1 MVSLRVWRK
10 SDMGSTSSR
19 RWIEC
24 PFHLHW
30 NALSL
35 PCPVVR
41 KKQLIQI
48 SWGSSNKANLQR
60 FLPGRL
66 YKIKCS
72 LTSFSFPFSLF
83 PQGRH
88 DAAGWNT
95 NSSLCTH
102 KHLASNCS
110 GRKIKKDSVYSGRNY
125 FHALAALAGRQQ
137 YSPPLLWHTQ
147 TRSTNLFLFSFV
159 MNCK

>member
-1 MVSLRVWRK
+1 MDRMSFSPTL
-10 SDMGSTSSR
+10 
-19 RWIEC
+19 EC
-24 PFHLHW
+24 PFF
-30 NALSL
+30 AL
-35 PCPVVR
+35 PCGE
-41 KKQLIQI
+41 KKN
-48 SWGSSNKANLQR
+48 SSSRSAEAVQTR
-60 FLPGRL
+60 PTFRGFLPGRL

-102 KHLASNCS
+102 KHSASSCS

-125 FHALAALAGRQQ
+125 FHALATLAGRQQ

-147 TRSTNLFLFSFV
+147 TRSTNLCFFSFV

>member
-1 MVSLRVWRK
+1 MDRMSFSPTL
-10 SDMGSTSSR
+10 
-19 RWIEC
+19 EC
-24 PFHLHW
+24 PFF
-30 NALSL
+30 AL
-35 PCPVVR
+35 PCGER
-41 KKQLIQI
+41 KKTAHPDQLRQFKQGQP
-48 SWGSSNKANLQR
+48 SEFS
-60 FLPGRL
+60 PGRH
-66 YKIKCS
+66 YKIKYS

-95 NSSLCTH
+95 NSSLCTL
-102 KHLASNCS
+102 KHSASSCS

-147 TRSTNLFLFSFV
+147 PRSTNLCFFSFV
-159 MNCK
+159 INCK